1 MERIVPQTTSQTH
14 DAALQLLRAARQRA
28 TPQRVAVL
36 EALLQANTHLT
47 ADQMFTA
54 LSERVPALT
63 LSTVYRTLERLR
75 EVGLVT
81 ETDLG
86 EGVRQFE
93 LFGDEPHHHL
103 ICQAC
108 GAMLDLDDSAVA
120 PLRERIRSEL
130 GFAPRLDH
138 LAVFGLC
145 AHCQG
150 PSSETGLS

>member
-1 MERIVPQTTSQTH
+1 MESTVPQTTSQTH
-14 DAALQLLRAARQRA
+14 DAAVRLLHAARQRA

-47 ADQMFTA
+47 ADQMFSN
-54 LSERVPALT
+54 LSDRVPSLT

-75 EVGLVT
+75 EVGLIT

-86 EGVRQFE
+86 EGARHFE

-103 ICQAC
+103 VCQGC
-108 GAMLDLDDSAVA
+108 GAMLDLDDRLVA
-120 PLRERIRSEL
+120 PLRDRIRDEL

-145 AHCQG
+145 AYCQG
-150 PSSETGLS
+150 KETGSS